1 MFCNYLIFA
10 PRDIVRHRLY
20 SLINVVALAAGLAC
34 AIFNLQFVAIAIFIA
49 WSVVC
54 YCLHGGLQSF
64 SYRVS
69 LSPSFFFNAGMAG
82 LLIGWATSFAHAW
95 RVARTN
101 PIHALRY
108 E

>member
-1 MFCNYLIFA
+1 MFCNDLVFV

-20 SLINVVALAAGLAC
+20 SLINVVDLTVGLAC
-34 AIFNLQFVAIAIFIA
+34 AIFNLLFVGIAIYIA

-64 SYRVS
+64 SYRVP
-69 LSPSFFFNAGMAG
+69 LSPFFFFNAGMAG

-95 RVARTN
+95 RVAHAN